1 MSPSPLQR
9 RVFATLS
16 ILYGAVVLGFLP
28 WAERAVPVA
37 PNVVGVYGIGI
48 LFADLCT
55 VAMLARQYS
64 VHRRPSLLVLVCAYL
79 FSAGLVLAYTLS
91 FNGAL
96 GAARFFGTEF
106 TAGLLFLALRLGT
119 ALLFILAVG
128 VESRTDPSRRRRP
141 MWPLYL
147 VCAAT
152 VLTCVGITYGA
163 SLTDLTWTLDEHF
176 SGSSQE
182 ISGLTIALYA
192 LGAYMIWRRRAF
204 NDPLYLWLALI
215 LVASA
220 ADLTLSTV
228 AGARFTLGWYL
239 ARCSSVVSSYMLLT
253 FLLGDLAS
261 AARSQD
267 AMVVA
272 VRYAAAIAIATAA
285 IVLRWF
291 LLPWLKTD
299 VPYATL
305 FGAIAVAVWMGGW
318 GPAAVAALVGLVGT
332 TVLIGTPESFTED
345 AIWSGML
352 GLIVYVAT
360 CILIIG
366 LGETMRKARDDYRR
380 SQEMFKEVALEL
392 KQRAADLQQADS
404 IKSLFLATLSHE
416 LRNPLAPI
424 RNGIAILKRRMP
436 EGPADVYAMMDRQL
450 GLVTRLIDDLLDVS
464 RLDRG
469 KLELHRENVA
479 VESFVNAAIETAR
492 PNIEGKSHELVVS
505 YAPCT
510 FHVDGDPT
518 RLAQVIANLLNNAA
532 KYTPPSGRIELSMRT
547 EGPVAVIS
555 VRDNGIG
562 IAPADLGRI
571 FDTFVQLDAS
581 KTQAAAGL
589 GLGLALAR
597 SLVTL
602 HGGEIKVHSEG
613 IGKGSE
619 FDVHLPLAQSPATS
633 SVESREAP
641 ARETQGPAQSK
652 AGRRVLIVDDNA
664 DATQSLATLLESNGY
679 PVRSC
684 FDGATGFETA
694 KQWNPDVAFIDLN
707 MPPPDG
713 IELVKMIRKQPW
725 GKGVKLIALTGM
737 GQPADLARTHEAGFD
752 EHLTKPASAAELL
765 RAIAAPR
772 YFGKN
777 VVAFR
782 VGNASDQFISARSLS
797 E

>member
-1 MSPSPLQR
+1 MTASPFQVR
-9 RVFATLS
+9 IFALFS
-16 ILYGAVVLGFLP
+16 ILYGALVLGFLP
-28 WAERAVPVA
+28 WADHGVPVA
-37 PNVVGVYGIGI
+37 PTVVGVYGIGM

-55 VAMLARQYS
+55 VAMLVRQYAAK
-64 VHRRPSLLVLVCAYL
+64 RQPALLLLISGYL
-79 FSAGLVLAYTLS
+79 FSAGMVLAYTLS
-91 FNGAL
+91 FSGAL
-96 GAARFFGTEF
+96 ERERLFGNEY
-106 TAGLLFLALRLGT
+106 TAGLLFIALRLGT
-119 ALLFILAVG
+119 AVLLAVA
-128 VESRTDPSRRRRP
+128 VAIESSRKGSPRRRLS
-141 MWPLYL
+141 MKPLYVAL
-147 VCAAT
+147 ILTLAACT
-152 VLTCVGITYGA
+152 ALAVAASTSRLTP
-163 SLTDLTWTLDEHF
+163 LLDDQF
-176 SGSSQE
+176 SIPSQA
-182 ISGLTIALYA
+182 ISCLTIGLYA
-192 LGAYMIWRRRAF
+192 LGAYMIWRKRAF
-204 NDPLYLWLALI
+204 NDPLYLWLGLI

-220 ADLTLSTV
+220 ADLILSTV
-228 AGARFTLGWYL
+228 SGARFTVGWYI
-239 ARCSSVVSSYMLLT
+239 ARCSSVVSSYLLLT

-261 AARSQD
+261 EGRSQD
-267 AMVVA
+267 AMMVV

-291 LLPWLKTD
+291 LLPWLKSD

-318 GPAAVAALVGLVGT
+318 GPAVVAAIVGLVGT
-332 TVLIGTPESFTED
+332 TLLIGTPDSFV
-345 AIWSGML
+345 AASSWSAVL
-352 GLIVYVAT
+352 GLVVYGAT

-392 KQRAADLQQADS
+392 KQHAADLQRVDS

-436 EGPADVYAMMDRQL
+436 EGPQDIYAMMDRQL

-469 KLELHRENVA
+469 KLELHREKIA

-492 PNIEGKSHELVVS
+492 PNIEGKSQELVVR
-505 YAPCT
+505 YAPRT

-532 KYTPPSGRIELSMRT
+532 KYTPASGRIELSMRA

-562 IAPADLGRI
+562 IPASDLSRI

-589 GLGLALAR
+589 GIGLALAR

-602 HGGEIKVHSEG
+602 HGGEITASSDGV
-613 IGKGSE
+613 GKGSE
-619 FDVHLPLAQSPATS
+619 FDVHLPLSQ
-633 SVESREAP
+633 AP
-641 ARETQGPAQSK
+641 APSATES
-652 AGRRVLIVDDNA
+652 AGTPLNPSSRRILVVDDNV
-664 DATQSLATLLESNGY
+664 DAARSLSALLESNGHS
-679 PVRSC
+679 VKTC
-684 FDGATGFETA
+684 FEGSSAFATA
-694 KQWNPDVAFIDLN
+694 QQWVPDVAFVDLN

-713 IELVKMIRKQPW
+713 IELAKMMRKQPW
-725 GKGVKLIALTGM
+725 GRVVKIVALTGM
-737 GQPADLARTHEAGFD
+737 GQPADLARTREAGFD
-752 EHLTKPASAAELL
+752 EHLTKPASPAELFK
-765 RAIAAPR
+765 AIASPR

-777 VVAFR
+777 VVALR
-782 VGNASDQFISARSLS
+782 TGTGPD
-797 E
+797 

>member
-1 MSPSPLQR
+1 MIASPLQR
-9 RVFATLS
+9 RIFALLS
-16 ILYGAVVLGFLP
+16 VLYGALVLGFLP
-28 WAERAVPVA
+28 WADRGVPVA
-37 PNVVGVYGIGI
+37 PTVVGVYGIGI

-55 VAMLARQYS
+55 VAMLVRQYAAQ
-64 VHRRPSLLVLVCAYL
+64 RRPALLLLICAYL
-79 FSAGLVLAYTLS
+79 FSAGMVLAYTLS

-96 GAARFFGTEF
+96 GEDRLFGNQY

-119 ALLFILAVG
+119 ALLVATAVA
-128 VESRTDPSRRRRP
+128 VESRTTSPRRTLSMKP
-141 MWPLYL
+141 MYVALAL
-147 VCAAT
+147 TLGVCTAIAVAAST
-152 VLTCVGITYGA
+152 TRLTLI
-163 SLTDLTWTLDEHF
+163 LDEQF
-176 SGSSQE
+176 SGPSQA
-182 ISGLTIALYA
+182 ISWLTIAVYA
-192 LGAYMIWRRRAF
+192 LGAYMIWRKRAF

-228 AGARFTLGWYL
+228 SGARFTVGWYV
-239 ARCSSVVSSYMLLT
+239 ARCSSVVSSYLLLT

-261 AARSQD
+261 EGRSQD
-267 AMVVA
+267 AMVVV

-291 LLPWLKTD
+291 LLPWLKSD

-318 GPAAVAALVGLVGT
+318 GPAVVAAVVGLLGT
-332 TVLIGTPESFTED
+332 TLLLGTPESFAAAAT
-345 AIWSGML
+345 WSAVL
-352 GLIVYVAT
+352 GLIVYGAT
-360 CILIIG
+360 CVLIIG

-392 KQRAADLQQADS
+392 KQHAADLQRADS

-436 EGPADVYAMMDRQL
+436 EGPQDIYAMMDRQL

-469 KLELHRENVA
+469 KLELHREKVA

-492 PNIEGKSHELVVS
+492 PNIEGKSHELVVR
-505 YAPCT
+505 YAPRT

-532 KYTPPSGRIELSMRT
+532 KYTPASGRIELSMRA
-547 EGPVAVIS
+547 EGPIAVIS
-555 VRDNGIG
+555 IRDNGIG
-562 IAPADLGRI
+562 IPAADLNRI

-602 HGGEIKVHSEG
+602 HGGEITAHSAG
-613 IGKGSE
+613 VGMGSE
-619 FDVHLPLAQSPATS
+619 FDVHLPLSQAPSVGATEVPGAQPNPS
-633 SVESREAP
+633 S
-641 ARETQGPAQSK
+641 
-652 AGRRVLIVDDNA
+652 RRILVVDDNA
-664 DATQSLATLLESNGY
+664 DAARSLSALLESNGHS
-679 PVRSC
+679 VRTC
-684 FDGATGFETA
+684 FDGSSAFATA
-694 KQWNPDVAFIDLN
+694 QQWVPDVAFVDLN

-713 IELVKMIRKQPW
+713 IELAKMMRKQPW
-725 GKGVKLIALTGM
+725 GRVVKIVALTGM
-737 GQPADLARTHEAGFD
+737 GQPGDLARTREAGFD
-752 EHLTKPASAAELL
+752 EHLTKPASPAELFK
-765 RAIAAPR
+765 AIAAPR

-777 VVAFR
+777 VIAFR
-782 VGNASDQFISARSLS
+782 TGTGPDQAVTAPSRQ
-797 E
+797 

>member
-9 RVFATLS
+9 RVFAILS
-16 ILYGAVVLGFLP
+16 VLYGALVLGFLP

-96 GAARFFGTEF
+96 GVARFYGTEY
-106 TAGLLFLALRLGT
+106 TAGFLFLALRLGT

-128 VESRTDPSRRRRP
+128 VESCTDPSHRQRP

-152 VLTCVGITYGA
+152 VLACAGITYGA

-176 SGSSQE
+176 SGLSQK
-182 ISGLTIALYA
+182 ISCLTIALYA

-220 ADLTLSTV
+220 ADLLLSTV

-318 GPAAVAALVGLVGT
+318 GPAAVAALVGVVGT
-332 TVLIGTPESFTED
+332 TVLIGTPDSFADD
-345 AIWSGML
+345 AIWSGLL
-352 GLIVYVAT
+352 GLVVYVVT
-360 CILIIG
+360 SILIIG

-380 SQEMFKEVALEL
+380 SQEMYKQVALEL

-436 EGPADVYAMMDRQL
+436 EGPVDVYAMMDRQL
-450 GLVTRLIDDLLDVS
+450 GHVTRLIDDLLDVS

-469 KLELHRENVA
+469 KLELHREKVA

-505 YAPCT
+505 YAPRT

-532 KYTPPSGRIELSMRT
+532 KYTPASGRIELSMRT
-547 EGPVAVIS
+547 EGPTAIIS

-581 KTQAAAGL
+581 KTQASAGL

-613 IGKGSE
+613 VGKGSE
-619 FDVHLPLAQSPATS
+619 FDVHLPLTQSPATT
-633 SVESREAP
+633 SRETTGS
-641 ARETQGPAQSK
+641 ARETTAPAQAR
-652 AGRRVLIVDDNA
+652 AGRRILVVDDNA
-664 DATQSLATLLESNGY
+664 DATRSLAALLESNGHS
-679 PVRSC
+679 VRSC
-684 FDGATGFETA
+684 FEGATAFETA
-694 KQWNPDVAFIDLN
+694 KQWTPDVAFIDLN

-713 IELVKMIRKQPW
+713 LELVKMIRKQPW
-725 GKGVKLIALTGM
+725 GNGVKLVALTGM
-737 GQPADLARTHEAGFD
+737 GQPADLARTREAGFD

-765 RAIAAPR
+765 KAIATPR

-782 VGNASDQFISARSLS
+782 VGNTSDQIISATPSR
-797 E
+797 

>member
-1 MSPSPLQR
+1 MSPSLLQR

-16 ILYGAVVLGFLP
+16 VLYGALVLGFVP
-28 WAERAVPVA
+28 WADRVIPVA
-37 PNVVGVYGIGI
+37 PTVVGVYGIGI

-55 VAMLARQYS
+55 VAMLVRQYS
-64 VHRRPSLLVLVCAYL
+64 AQRRPALLLLICGYL
-79 FSAGLVLAYTLS
+79 FSAGMVLAYTLS
-91 FNGAL
+91 FDGAL
-96 GAARFFGTEF
+96 GEQRLFGNEY

-119 ALLFILAVG
+119 ALLLVVAIA
-128 VESRTDPSRRRRP
+128 VESRTDPGRRP
-141 MWPLYL
+141 MSMKPLYL
-147 VCAAT
+147 ALTLTLAA
-152 VLTCVGITYGA
+152 CVGLAVAA
-163 SLTDLTWTLDEHF
+163 STAKLAPILGERF
-176 SGSSQE
+176 SSPSQA
-182 ISGLTIALYA
+182 ISCLTIALYV
-192 LGAYMIWRRRAF
+192 LGAYMIWRKRAF
-204 NDPLYLWLALI
+204 NDALYLWLALI

-220 ADLTLSTV
+220 ADLILSTF
-228 AGARFTLGWYL
+228 AGARFTVGWYI
-239 ARCSSVVSSYMLLT
+239 ARCSSVVSSYLLLT

-261 AARSQD
+261 AARNQD

-291 LLPWLKTD
+291 LLPWLKSD

-318 GPAAVAALVGLVGT
+318 GPAVVAAVVGLVGT
-332 TVLIGTPESFTED
+332 TVLIGAPDSF
-345 AIWSGML
+345 AAAAGWSAVL
-352 GLIVYVAT
+352 GLAVYGAT
-360 CILIIG
+360 CVLIIG

-392 KQRAADLQQADS
+392 KQRAADLQRADS

-436 EGPADVYAMMDRQL
+436 EGPADIYAMMDRQL

-469 KLELHRENVA
+469 KLELHREKVA

-492 PNIEGKSHELVVS
+492 PNIEGKSHELVVR
-505 YAPCT
+505 YAPRT

-532 KYTPPSGRIELSMRT
+532 KYTPASGRIELSMHA
-547 EGPVAVIS
+547 EGPTGVIS

-562 IAPADLGRI
+562 IPAADLARI

-602 HGGEIKVHSEG
+602 HGGEIKAHSDG
-613 IGKGSE
+613 VGKGSE
-619 FDVHLPLAQSPATS
+619 FDVHLPLSPAPTHSVVEVANSPPSPS
-633 SVESREAP
+633 S
-641 ARETQGPAQSK
+641 
-652 AGRRVLIVDDNA
+652 RRVLVVDDNA
-664 DATQSLATLLESNGY
+664 DAARSLGALLESNGHS
-679 PVRSC
+679 VRTC
-684 FDGATGFETA
+684 FDGSSAFVTA
-694 KQWNPDVAFIDLN
+694 QQWVPDVAFVDLN

-713 IELVKMIRKQPW
+713 IELAKMMRRQSWGRVVKI
-725 GKGVKLIALTGM
+725 VALTGM
-737 GQPADLARTHEAGFD
+737 GQPADLARTREAGFD
-752 EHLTKPASAAELL
+752 EHLTKPASPAELM
-765 RAIAAPR
+765 RAIAVPR

-777 VVAFR
+777 VIAFR
-782 VGNASDQFISARSLS
+782 TGTGPDQALNAPSR
-797 E
+797 

>member
-1 MSPSPLQR
+1 MSPTPLQR
-9 RVFATLS
+9 RVFAILS
-16 ILYGAVVLGFLP
+16 VLYGALVLGFLP
-28 WAERAVPVA
+28 WAGRAVAVA

-55 VAMLARQYS
+55 VAMLARQYTA
-64 VHRRPSLLVLVCAYL
+64 HRRPALLVLVCAYL
-79 FSAGLVLAYTLS
+79 FSAGLVLSYTLS

-96 GAARFFGTEF
+96 GAARFFGTEY

-119 ALLFILAVG
+119 ALLFVLAVG
-128 VESRTDPSRRRRP
+128 VESRTAASHKHRP
-141 MWPLYL
+141 MWPLYV
-147 VCAAT
+147 VCAAA

-163 SLTDLTWTLDEHF
+163 SLTDLTWTGGERF
-176 SGSSQE
+176 SGLSQK
-182 ISGLTIALYA
+182 ISCLTIALYA

-204 NDPLYLWLALI
+204 NEPLYLWLALI

-220 ADLTLSTV
+220 ADLVLSTV

-261 AARSQD
+261 AARSED
-267 AMVVA
+267 AMVAA

-318 GPAAVAALVGLVGT
+318 GPAVLAAVVGLVGT
-332 TVLIGTPESFTED
+332 TVLIGTPESFSDD
-345 AIWSGML
+345 AIWSNLL
-352 GLIVYVAT
+352 GLIVYGAT
-360 CILIIG
+360 CCLIIG

-424 RNGIAILKRRMP
+424 RNGIAILKRRVP

-469 KLELHRENVA
+469 KLELHREKIA

-492 PNIEGKSHELVVS
+492 PNIEGKSHEFVVS
-505 YAPCT
+505 YAPRT

-532 KYTPPSGRIELSMRT
+532 KYTPASGRIELSMRT
-547 EGPVAVIS
+547 EGPTAVIS

-562 IAPADLGRI
+562 IASADLSRI

-597 SLVTL
+597 SLVAL
-602 HGGEIKVHSEG
+602 HGGELKVHSEG

-619 FDVHLPLAQSPATS
+619 FNVHLPLTQAPATS
-633 SVESREAP
+633 APIRDAP
-641 ARETQGPAQSK
+641 APAQAK
-652 AGRRVLIVDDNA
+652 ASRRILVVDDNA
-664 DATQSLATLLESNGY
+664 DATRSLANLLESNGHS
-679 PVRSC
+679 VRSC
-684 FDGATGFETA
+684 FDGATAFETA
-694 KQWNPDVAFIDLN
+694 KQWTPDVAFIDLN

-713 IELVKMIRKQPW
+713 IELVKAIRKQPW
-725 GKGVKLIALTGM
+725 GKGVKLVALTGM

-752 EHLTKPASAAELL
+752 EHLIKPASQADLFK
-765 RAIAAPR
+765 AIATPR

-782 VGNASDQFISARSLS
+782 AGNTSDRVISAP
-797 E
+797 

>member
-1 MSPSPLQR
+1 MSPTPFHR
-9 RVFATLS
+9 RVFAILS
-16 ILYGAVVLGFLP
+16 ILYGALLLGFLP

-55 VAMLARQYS
+55 VAMLARQYAT
-64 VHRRPSLLVLVCAYL
+64 HRRPALLVLVCAYL

-96 GAARFFGTEF
+96 GGARLFGNES
-106 TAGLLFLALRLGT
+106 TAGVLFLALRLGT
-119 ALLFILAVG
+119 ALLLVLAVG
-128 VESRTDPSRRRRP
+128 VESRTDPGRRRRP

-147 VCAAT
+147 LCTAT
-152 VLTCVGITYGA
+152 VLLCAGIAYAA
-163 SLTDLTWTLDEHF
+163 SRTDLTWTWGEHF
-176 SGSSQE
+176 SVSSQE
-182 ISGLTIALYA
+182 ISCLTIALYG

-220 ADLTLSTV
+220 ADLILSTV
-228 AGARFTLGWYL
+228 AGSRFTLGWYL

-261 AARSQD
+261 AARGQD
-267 AMVVA
+267 AMVMA

-291 LLPWLKTD
+291 LLPWLKSD

-305 FGAIAVAVWMGGW
+305 FGAIAVAVWMGGL
-318 GPAAVAALVGLVGT
+318 GPALVAAIVGLVGT
-332 TVLIGTPESFTED
+332 TLLIGIPESFSDEGM
-345 AIWSGML
+345 WSALL
-352 GLIVYVAT
+352 GLGVYVVT

-366 LGETMRKARDDYRR
+366 LGEAMRKARDDYRR

-404 IKSLFLATLSHE
+404 IKTLFLATLSHE

-424 RNGIAILKRRMP
+424 RNGIAILKRRVP

-464 RLDRG
+464 RLNRG
-469 KLELHRENVA
+469 KLELQREKIA

-505 YAPCT
+505 YAPRT
-510 FHVDGDPT
+510 FHVDGDQT

-547 EGPVAVIS
+547 EGPSVVIS

-581 KTQAAAGL
+581 KTHAAAGL
-589 GLGLALAR
+589 GIGLALAR
-597 SLVTL
+597 SLVNL
-602 HGGEIKVHSEG
+602 HGGEIKVRSDG
-613 IGKGSE
+613 PGKGSE
-619 FDVHLPLAQSPATS
+619 FDVHLPLVQSPAMS
-633 SVESREAP
+633 PREVTNEP
-641 ARETQGPAQSK
+641 ARDGA
-652 AGRRVLIVDDNA
+652 ARVARRVLVVDDNA
-664 DATQSLATLLESNGY
+664 DATRSLATLLESNGHS
-679 PVRSC
+679 VRTC
-684 FDGATGFETA
+684 FDGATAFETVR
-694 KQWNPDVAFIDLN
+694 QWIPDVAFVDLN

-713 IELVKMIRKQPW
+713 IELAKMIRKHSW
-725 GKGVKLIALTGM
+725 GKLVKLIALTGM
-737 GQPADLARTHEAGFD
+737 GQPSDLVRTREAGFD
-752 EHLTKPASAAELL
+752 EHLTKPASPAELL
-765 RAIAAPR
+765 KAIATPR

-782 VGNASDQFISARSLS
+782 ASTAVGDH
-797 E
+797 

>member
-1 MSPSPLQR
+1 MIPSPLQR
-9 RVFATLS
+9 RLFAILS
-16 ILYGAVVLGFLP
+16 VLYGALVLSFLP
-28 WAERAVPVA
+28 WADHAVPIA
-37 PNVVGVYGIGI
+37 PTVIGVYGIGI

-55 VAMLARQYS
+55 VAMLARLYS
-64 VHRRPSLLVLVCAYL
+64 AQRRPSLLLLTCAYF
-79 FSAGLVLAYTLS
+79 FSSVLVLAYTLS

-96 GAARFFGTEF
+96 GESRLFGNEF
-106 TAGLLFLALRLGT
+106 TAGKLFQVLRLGS
-119 ALLFILAVG
+119 ALLLVLAVA
-128 VESRTDPSRRRRP
+128 VESRFDPIRRRR
-141 MWPLYL
+141 WSLKPLYVTL
-147 VCAAT
+147 VVTPLASVAIVVAASST
-152 VLTCVGITYGA
+152 QLT
-163 SLTDLTWTLDEHF
+163 LTLDEHF
-176 SGSSQE
+176 SGPSQL
-182 ISGLTIALYA
+182 ISCATIALYT
-192 LGAYMIWRRRAF
+192 LGAYMIWRKRAF
-204 NDPLYLWLALI
+204 NDALYLWLAVI

-228 AGARFTLGWYL
+228 AGARFTFGWYV
-239 ARCSSVVSSYMLLT
+239 ARCSSVVSSYLLLT

-261 AARSQD
+261 AARNQG
-267 AMVVA
+267 AMVAA

-285 IVLRWF
+285 VVLRWF
-291 LLPWLKTD
+291 LLPWLSSD
-299 VPYATL
+299 LPYATL

-318 GPAAVAALVGLVGT
+318 GPAIVAAILGLVGT
-332 TVLIGTPESFTED
+332 TVLIGMPESFAE
-345 AIWSGML
+345 AASWSTLL
-352 GLIVYVAT
+352 GLAVYGAT
-360 CILIIG
+360 CALIIG

-392 KQRAADLQQADS
+392 KQRAADLQRADS

-469 KLELHRENVA
+469 KLELHREKVT

-492 PNIEGKSHELVVS
+492 PNIESKSHELVVR
-505 YAPCT
+505 YAPRA

-532 KYTPPSGRIELSMRT
+532 KYTPASGRIELSMYA
-547 EGPVAVIS
+547 EGSTAVIS

-562 IAPADLGRI
+562 IPADDLGRI

-589 GLGLALAR
+589 GIGLALAR

-602 HGGEIKVHSEG
+602 HGGEIKAHSDG
-613 IGKGSE
+613 VGMGSE
-619 FDVHLPLAQSPATS
+619 FHVHLPLAQ
-633 SVESREAP
+633 AP
-641 ARETQGPAQSK
+641 APSVGETPSALPNPSS
-652 AGRRVLIVDDNA
+652 RRILVVDDNA
-664 DATQSLATLLESNGY
+664 DAARSLSALLESNGHS
-679 PVRSC
+679 VRTC
-684 FDGATGFETA
+684 FEGASAFETA
-694 KQWNPDVAFIDLN
+694 QKWVPDVAFVDLN

-713 IELVKMIRKQPW
+713 IELTKMMRKQAW
-725 GKGVKLIALTGM
+725 GKVVKIVALTGM
-737 GQPADLARTHEAGFD
+737 GQPADLARTREAGFD
-752 EHLTKPASAAELL
+752 EHLTKPASPAELF
-765 RAIAAPR
+765 RAIAVPR

-782 VGNASDQFISARSLS
+782 GSNTTEQAVNAPPYR
-797 E
+797 

>member
-9 RVFATLS
+9 RVFAILS
-16 ILYGAVVLGFLP
+16 ILYGALVLGFLP

-64 VHRRPSLLVLVCAYL
+64 THRRPSLLVLVCAYL

-96 GAARFFGTEF
+96 GAPRLFGTEY

-119 ALLFILAVG
+119 ALLFIVAVG
-128 VESRTDPSRRRRP
+128 VESRTDPSRRGRP
-141 MWPLYL
+141 LWPLYL
-147 VCAAT
+147 VCAVT
-152 VLTCVGITYGA
+152 VLTCVSIAYGA

-176 SGSSQE
+176 SGVSQE
-182 ISGLTIALYA
+182 ISSLTIALYA

-220 ADLTLSTV
+220 ADLILSTV

-332 TVLIGTPESFTED
+332 TLLIGTPESFADDT
-345 AIWSGML
+345 IWSGLL
-352 GLIVYVAT
+352 GLVVYVVT

-450 GLVTRLIDDLLDVS
+450 GHVTRLIDDLLDVS

-469 KLELHRENVA
+469 KLELHREKVA

-505 YAPCT
+505 YAPRT

-547 EGPVAVIS
+547 EGPTAVIS

-562 IAPADLGRI
+562 IASADLGRI

-613 IGKGSE
+613 VGKGSE

-633 SVESREAP
+633 TVPSREAP
-641 ARETQGPAQSK
+641 VREPSSPAK
-652 AGRRVLIVDDNA
+652 VGRRVLVVDDNA
-664 DATQSLATLLESNGY
+664 DATRSLATLLESNGHS
-679 PVRSC
+679 VRSC
-684 FDGATGFETA
+684 FDGATAFEMV
-694 KQWNPDVAFIDLN
+694 KQWIPDVAFIDLN

-713 IELVKMIRKQPW
+713 LELVKMIRKQPW

-737 GQPADLARTHEAGFD
+737 GQPADLARTRDAGFD
-752 EHLTKPASAAELL
+752 EHLTKPASPAELL
-765 RAIAAPR
+765 RAIATPR

-782 VGNASDQFISARSLS
+782 VGNVPDQIISATPAP
-797 E
+797 

>member
-9 RVFATLS
+9 RVFALLS
-16 ILYGAVVLGFLP
+16 VLYGALVLGFLP

-55 VAMLARQYS
+55 VAMLARQYV
-64 VHRRPSLLVLVCAYL
+64 VHGRRALLVLVCAYL
-79 FSAGLVLAYTLS
+79 FSAGIVLAYTLS

-96 GAARFFGTEF
+96 GVTRIFGNEY
-106 TAGLLFLALRLGT
+106 TAGVLFLALRLGT

-128 VESRTDPSRRRRP
+128 VESRTSPTHRRGS
-141 MWPLYL
+141 MLPLYL

-152 VLTCVGITYGA
+152 VLVCAGITYAA
-163 SLTDLTWTLDEHF
+163 SQTDLTWTWGERF
-176 SGSSQE
+176 SGSAQE
-182 ISGLTIALYA
+182 IASLTIALYA
-192 LGAYMIWRRRAF
+192 LGAYMIWRRGAF
-204 NDPLYLWLALI
+204 NDALYLWLALI

-220 ADLTLSTV
+220 ADLILSTV
-228 AGARFTLGWYL
+228 AGSRFTLGWYL

-267 AMVVA
+267 TMVVA

-285 IVLRWF
+285 VVLRWF
-291 LLPWLKTD
+291 LLPWLKSD

-318 GPAAVAALVGLVGT
+318 GPAIVAAVVGLVGT
-332 TVLIGTPESFTED
+332 TVLIGTPDSFAYDTTWT
-345 AIWSGML
+345 ALL
-352 GLIVYVAT
+352 GLAVYVAT
-360 CILIIG
+360 SLLIIG

-392 KQRAADLQQADS
+392 KQRAADLQRADS

-424 RNGIAILKRRMP
+424 RNGIAILKRRVP
-436 EGPADVYAMMDRQL
+436 EGPADVYGMMDRQL

-469 KLELHRENVA
+469 KLELQREKVA

-492 PNIEGKSHELVVS
+492 PNIEAKSHELVVS
-505 YAPCT
+505 YAPRT

-532 KYTPPSGRIELSMRT
+532 KYTPPGGRIELSMRT
-547 EGPVAVIS
+547 EGSTAVIS
-555 VRDNGIG
+555 VRDNGMG
-562 IAPADLGRI
+562 IASDDLGRI

-589 GLGLALAR
+589 GIGLALAR

-602 HGGEIKVHSEG
+602 HGGQITARSDG
-613 IGKGSE
+613 PGKGSQFE
-619 FDVHLPLAQSPATS
+619 VHLPLAQFPVTS
-633 SVESREAP
+633 TDQARGETSRDV
-641 ARETQGPAQSK
+641 PAQLNEP
-652 AGRRVLIVDDNA
+652 GRRILVVDDNA
-664 DATQSLATLLESNGY
+664 DATRSLAALLESNGHS
-679 PVRSC
+679 VRAC
-684 FDGATGFETA
+684 FEGATAFETA
-694 KQWNPDVAFIDLN
+694 RQWIPDVAFVDLN

-713 IELVKMIRKQPW
+713 IELAKMIRRQPW
-725 GKGVKLIALTGM
+725 GKLVKLIALTGM
-737 GQPADLARTHEAGFD
+737 GQPSDLARTREAGFD
-752 EHLTKPASAAELL
+752 EHLTKPASPAELL
-765 RAIAAPR
+765 KAIATPR
-772 YFGKN
+772 YFGNN

-782 VGNASDQFISARSLS
+782 TGNATDHIVSATPSR
-797 E
+797 